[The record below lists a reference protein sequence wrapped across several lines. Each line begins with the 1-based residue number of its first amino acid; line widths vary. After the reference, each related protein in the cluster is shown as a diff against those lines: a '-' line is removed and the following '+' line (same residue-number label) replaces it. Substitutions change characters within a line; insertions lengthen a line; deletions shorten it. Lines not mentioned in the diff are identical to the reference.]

1 MKVNLFVF
9 VFPCIVYDTGLG
21 KKVAKVVYIIIRIR
35 RSIISTVSN
44 RQGYRITHER
54 LMVSYFQTFR
64 FWL

>member
-9 VFPCIVYDTGLG
+9 VFPCIIYDTGLG
-21 KKVAKVVYIIIRIR
+21 EKVFKFRNVIFRFG
-35 RSIISTVSN
+35 RSIISTVTY
-44 RQGYRITHER
+44 RQGNRITHER